1 MSTRIASLLVV
12 VALFLMACGL
22 IVPQPPTPTPKPI
35 PSATHTEIPAT
46 TGSLS
51 VEIEYTGLWYRETFG
66 YQPDAPNIR
75 HVVLVMPVE
84 GSPQLEGAGWVFT
97 SLEFTPSP
105 EPLSIRED
113 AVEYFPFLEFLYDAP
128 GGVALIDLPPGKY
141 NAAAAFIAA
150 ATPPPDDDS
159 LLWAGVTGGGAS
171 NEFQVVEIAAGE
183 TTQYYAELTDDNGWG
198 SLETLAFK

>member
-1 MSTRIASLLVV
+1 MSTRIAFLLVV
-12 VALFLMACGL
+12 FVLLMMACGL
-22 IVPQPPTPTPKPI
+22 VAPQPSTPTSQPT
-35 PSATHTEIPAT
+35 PSATHIEVAAT
-46 TGSLS
+46 TGSLA
-51 VEIEYTGLWYRETFG
+51 VEIVYTGQWYRETFG

-75 HVVLVMPVE
+75 HVVLVMPVDD
-84 GSPQLEGAGWVFT
+84 PRHLEGAGWVFT
-97 SLEFTPSP
+97 NLEFTPSP
-105 EPLSIRED
+105 EPLSMRDD

-128 GGVALIDLPPGKY
+128 GGLALIELPPGKY

-183 TTQYYAELTDDNGWG
+183 STQYYAELTDDNGWG
-198 SLETLAFK
+198 SVETLAFK